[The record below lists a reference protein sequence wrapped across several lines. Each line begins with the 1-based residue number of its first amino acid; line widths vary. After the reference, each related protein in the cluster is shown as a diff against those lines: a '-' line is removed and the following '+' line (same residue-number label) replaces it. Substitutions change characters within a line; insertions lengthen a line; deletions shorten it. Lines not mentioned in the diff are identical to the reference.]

1 MFWLMGVGISIIG
14 SSVGSEEQMTELLQY
29 ALDGR
34 IEPVVK
40 VYEFEDTADLI
51 NGFIDD
57 AITGKVVVKI
67 PQ

>member
-1 MFWLMGVGISIIG
+1 MVGISIIG
-14 SSVGSEEQMTELLQY
+14 SSVGSEDQMSELLQY

-34 IEPVVK
+34 IKPVVK
-40 VYEFEDTADLI
+40 VYEFEDSATLI
-51 NGFIDD
+51 DKFIDN

>member
-1 MFWLMGVGISIIG
+1 MS
-14 SSVGSEEQMTELLQY
+14 ELLQY
-29 ALDGR
+29 ALEGR
-34 IEPVVK
+34 VEPVVK
-40 VYEFEDTADLI
+40 VYGFEDTADLI

>member
-1 MFWLMGVGISIIG
+1 MVGISIIG
-14 SSVGSEEQMTELLQY
+14 SSVGSEEQMSELLQY

-51 NGFIDD
+51 NRFIDD
-57 AITGKVVVKI
+57 GITGKVVVKI